1 MYNKHIVK
9 NDWSAFNVKYFAIPM
24 TMLVFGVVTGFGIAS
39 SSKKAIKHYPIEV
52 KCYWETTNGQ
62 DYPTTACDSVIGDTL
77 WRDGRS
83 IVCKNIINV
92 SFK

>member
-1 MYNKHIVK
+1 MSK
-9 NDWSAFNVKYFAIPM
+9 DWNTFNVKYLAIPM
-24 TMLVFGVVTGFGIAS
+24 TMLVFGLVIGFGIAS
-39 SSKKAIKHYPIEV
+39 SPKKASKHYPIEV
-52 KCYWETTNGQ
+52 KCYWETTTGQ

>member
-1 MYNKHIVK
+1 VNK
-9 NDWSAFNVKYFAIPM
+9 DWDEFNVKYLAVPM
-24 TMLVFGVVTGFGIAS
+24 TALVIGLVIGFGVSLSTNES
-39 SSKKAIKHYPIEV
+39 KHYPIEV
-52 KCYWETTNGQ
+52 KCYWETETGQ
-62 DYPTTACDSVIGDTL
+62 DYPIMDCDSIKGDTL